1 MIKAPQGSRPLE
13 VVLPLKV
20 QTYDIDFANHV
31 NNQVYVRWLEDLRM
45 EVLREHYPL
54 EQLMGE
60 GLAPILHSTQITYHR
75 SIGLFDQ
82 PEGRMWCS
90 ALGRATLTLHAE
102 ILLGDHLCATASQRG
117 ILLKIGTTRPGRT
130 PASLLEKFRVACGE
144 DA

>member
-1 MIKAPQGSRPLE
+1 MLTSPEGMRPLE

-54 EQLMGE
+54 DRLMGE

-75 SIGLFDQ
+75 SIGLFEQ
-82 PEGRMWCS
+82 PTGHMWCVQ
-90 ALGRATLTLHAE
+90 LGRATLSLRAE
-102 ILLGDHLCATASQRG
+102 IVVENHVCATATQRG
-117 ILLKIGTTRPGRT
+117 IFLKVGTTRPGRT
-130 PASLLEKFRVACGE
+130 PESLLEKFRAAGAE
-144 DA
+144 G